1 MQNKNHELVS
11 IVTKFAEAE
20 WDLIDA
26 PAKTWLDAKSDAD
39 VKSATTALTAAV
51 KQADADCG
59 SCGCEMDS
67 LYKKALELLAA

>member
-1 MQNKNHELVS
+1 MHKNQELISV
-11 IVTKFAEAE
+11 VTKFAESE

-39 VKSATTALTAAV
+39 VKSAATALIAAV
-51 KQADADCG
+51 KQADSECG

-67 LYKKALELLAA
+67 LYKKALGLLAA